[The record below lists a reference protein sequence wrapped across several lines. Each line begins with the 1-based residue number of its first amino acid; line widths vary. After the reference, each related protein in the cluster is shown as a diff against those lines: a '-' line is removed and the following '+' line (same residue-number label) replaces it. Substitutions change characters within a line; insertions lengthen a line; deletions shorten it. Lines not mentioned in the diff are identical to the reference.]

1 MGVMSTETDRLAGG
15 WALTGF
21 AWLAAGLW
29 VVSALPWPLVPAGAL
44 LAVHGVRSL
53 RLGRRLAS
61 GQNDPWRRKAL
72 ARTLAVDVAVVAI
85 VAAGRLMVR

>member
-1 MGVMSTETDRLAGG
+1 METDRLAGG

-29 VVSALPWPLVPAGAL
+29 VVSALPWPLFPAGVL

-61 GQNDPWRRKAL
+61 GQNDPWRRKVL
-72 ARTLAVDVAVVAI
+72 ARTLAVDLAVVAL
-85 VAAGRLMVR
+85 AAAVIQVVRR